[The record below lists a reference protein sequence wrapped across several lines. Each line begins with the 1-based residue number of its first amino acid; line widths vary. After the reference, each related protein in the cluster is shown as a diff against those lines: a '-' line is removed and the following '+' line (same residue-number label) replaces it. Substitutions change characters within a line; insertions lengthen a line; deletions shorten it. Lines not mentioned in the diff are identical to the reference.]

1 MSNLFPKSAAA
12 LSNKGL
18 RRKENEDMALL
29 CGKFIREESLL
40 IRECPAEYP
49 FIVAIAD
56 GMGGHAGGK
65 VASEATLRRLQE
77 KIDGSPKGFW
87 EEESEVPPKLT
98 DLVSSL
104 HAEINEQ
111 SSANTELAEMGTT
124 LSGILVTSPGK
135 VFLFHVGDTRIYRFR
150 QGELHL
156 LTRDHSMQGQG
167 PSFTANALVNA
178 IGGGVERFYVDV
190 EQIDDA
196 LQEGDLLML
205 STDGLHDKVEEEE
218 ISKQLALQDS
228 LEAKSANLLQ
238 MALEAGGYDNVT
250 IVLLAF

>member
-12 LSNKGL
+12 VSDKGL

-29 CGKFIREESLL
+29 CRKFIRENSLS
-40 IRECPAEYP
+40 ISECPAEYP
-49 FIVAIAD
+49 FIVAVAD

-77 KIDGSPKGFW
+77 KMNRSPKGFW

-124 LSGILVTSPGK
+124 LSGILVSSRGK

-156 LTRDHSMQGQG
+156 LTRDHSVQGQG
-167 PSFTANALVNA
+167 HSFTANALVNA
-178 IGGGVERFYVDV
+178 VGGGVERFYVDV
-190 EQIDDA
+190 EQIDDT
-196 LQEGDLLML
+196 LQEGDMLML

-218 ISKQLALQDS
+218 ISKKLALQDS
-228 LEAKSANLLQ
+228 LEAKSGNLLQ